1 MRCVTPFLLLSRQH
15 GMVKRW
21 WMRSA
26 AAAGPHHTETTI
38 GYSNKEVDATAS
50 DMEDLSSEKLADFL
64 QGWRNIWNESYAI
77 EFGSWHWPDAF
88 GPRQLIRR
96 LTVHSKLI
104 FAWQAHPASSFLVA
118 MKTIK
123 GTNLWQIHRGLQSCW
138 IQYWRLCLPTG
149 LPNESN
155 SVLERQSKS
164 NFKNP
169 NLWLQLRHF
178 SMNLSRILMFLL
190 LGIVY
195 SERGSPSLLGNTA
208 VTRWKQTPRQ
218 FKVWQAH
225 SGEGMFLSFVP
236 WQLFCGFFSSM

>member
-1 MRCVTPFLLLSRQH
+1 MCIPFWFYVWSRQPREVVTFLKKQNRTSPH
-15 GMVKRW
+15 RDDDWVFQQ
-21 WMRSA
+21 RSWCNSLRYGRFEFWKA
-26 AAAGPHHTETTI
+26 FRF
-38 GYSNKEVDATAS
+38 S
-50 DMEDLSSEKLADFL
+50 
-64 QGWRNIWNESYAI
+64 QRWRNIWHESYAI